1 MMMMEAGLTIG
12 TSWERLNW
20 QKNPV
25 RLSTS
30 SSVFIISSTIVPR
43 IPRLLRPLAAWL
55 RIPSL
60 PTLVSQ
66 FLYEQ
71 FHPDL
76 DVPVEDVPSA
86 DCLHNVRVRLYP
98 SAVATY
104 YAPSDKSGMG
114 GMCRERI
121 WSVHSWM
128 GGPGR
133 HDCVFITH
141 NEDLAGFRVLYVGRV
156 LAFLKI
162 THEKV
167 EYPAALISWFET
179 VGSSPCPYTRMWKV
193 HHELDET
200 GRHKLKVIHL
210 DSVLCAAHLVGVAGS
225 SFIPY
230 ELNHTNAL
238 DAYKTFYVNK
248 YIDYHAHEIAF

>member
-1 MMMMEAGLTIG
+1 M
-12 TSWERLNW
+12 
-20 QKNPV
+20 
-25 RLSTS
+25 
-30 SSVFIISSTIVPR
+30 IVPK
-43 IPRLLRPLAAWL
+43 IPRLLWPLAAWL

-86 DCLHNVRVRLYP
+86 DCLHNVRVHLYP
-98 SAVATY
+98 SAVTTY

-121 WSVHSWM
+121 RSVHSWM

-141 NEDLAGFRVLYVGRV
+141 NEDLCNGSFGSHHT
-156 LAFLKI
+156 LKI
-162 THEKV
+162 
-167 EYPAALISWFET
+167 PRMGANP
-179 VGSSPCPYTRMWKV
+179 SSP
-193 HHELDET
+193 
-200 GRHKLKVIHL
+200 I
-210 DSVLCAAHLVGVAGS
+210 
-225 SFIPY
+225 IPRR
-230 ELNHTNAL
+230 
-238 DAYKTFYVNK
+238 
-248 YIDYHAHEIAF
+248 